1 MGAHIFSAS
10 GSMTRMAASSLEMN
24 TRSSFS
30 PTTML
35 RSFNR
40 SFSAISPP
48 EKPRMMENG
57 PVSNRLGNTLRRYVS
72 RSASYG
78 FMRSMVLQ
86 KGAAITEAVSSSV
99 SPCRRSR

>member
-1 MGAHIFSAS
+1 
-10 GSMTRMAASSLEMN
+10 MTRMAASSLEMN

-35 RSFNR
+35 RSFSR

-57 PVSNRLGNTLRRYVS
+57 PVSSRLGNTFRR
-72 RSASYG
+72 
-78 FMRSMVLQ
+78 
-86 KGAAITEAVSSSV
+86 
-99 SPCRRSR
+99 